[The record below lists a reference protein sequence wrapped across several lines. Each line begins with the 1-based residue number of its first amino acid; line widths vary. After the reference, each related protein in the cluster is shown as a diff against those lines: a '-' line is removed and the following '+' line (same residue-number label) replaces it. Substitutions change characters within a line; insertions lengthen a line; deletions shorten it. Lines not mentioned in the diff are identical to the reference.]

1 MSSKTRVVIVGAGGQ
16 GRIVADILLA
26 GAAASGLVPVG
37 FVDDDAGRIGAVI
50 LGLTVQ
56 ATTRDLRDVDHDAI
70 VVAIGD
76 NALRQC
82 ISLALVAQGER
93 IVTVAHPVGSVGH
106 DVVVGR
112 GSMLSA
118 GAVVTPCVRIGRG
131 VLVNTRASIDHESV
145 VDDFAHVS
153 AGATVGACV
162 TIGARTLVGLGAT
175 VMSRCR
181 VGADTI
187 VGAGALVVRDLP
199 DGVVAMGVP
208 ARVIR
213 RTT

>member
-1 MSSKTRVVIVGAGGQ
+1 MRVVIVGAGGQ

-26 GAAASGLVPVG
+26 GAGSSGLVPVA
-37 FVDDDAGRIGAVI
+37 FVDDAPARLDAVV
-50 LGLTVQ
+50 LGLPVS
-56 ATTRDLRDVDHDAI
+56 ATTRDLRDVPHDAI

-76 NALRQC
+76 NAVRHRL
-82 ISLALVAQGER
+82 SLELEGRGER
-93 IVTVAHPVGSVGH
+93 IVTVRHPFSSVGH
-106 DVVVGR
+106 DVTIG
-112 GSMLSA
+112 GGCMLSA

-131 VLVNTRASIDHESV
+131 VLINTRASIDHESV

-153 AGATVGACV
+153 AGATVGACAV
-162 TIGARTLVGLGAT
+162 IGARTLIGLGAS
-175 VMSRCR
+175 VMSGCR

-208 ARVIR
+208 ARVTR
-213 RTT
+213 RVA